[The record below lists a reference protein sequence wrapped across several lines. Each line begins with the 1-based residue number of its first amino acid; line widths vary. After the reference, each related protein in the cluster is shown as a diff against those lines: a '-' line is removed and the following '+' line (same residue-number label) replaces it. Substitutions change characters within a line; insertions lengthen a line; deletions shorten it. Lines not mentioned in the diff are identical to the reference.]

1 MEIKTVFD
9 YFRIFYSEKKNETDE
24 TLYGQ
29 NYDESKNIHQENDV
43 LNR

>member
-1 MEIKTVFD
+1 MAVFD
-9 YFRIFYSEKKNETDE
+9 YFKILYSEKNNETDE